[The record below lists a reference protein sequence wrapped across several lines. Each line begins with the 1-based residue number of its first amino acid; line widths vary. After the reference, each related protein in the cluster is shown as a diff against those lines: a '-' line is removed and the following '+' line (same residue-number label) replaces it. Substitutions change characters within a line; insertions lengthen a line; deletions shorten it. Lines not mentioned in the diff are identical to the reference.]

1 MSSLKDRFGHDMDI
15 RYSVNNMKKDLKLYG
30 YRCIRM
36 MFIIF
41 FAICLFLSSCY
52 GVQGNDKIA
61 EKMPT
66 ILVNL
71 IKADD
76 PVTYAKSH
84 GITLK
89 DGMVRVIITVD
100 RDIISKDLLS
110 EYGLKEYQWREDLVA
125 GYVSIDALKE
135 LSEEP
140 AVIYIRPP
148 VKFMRQED

>member
-1 MSSLKDRFGHDMDI
+1 
-15 RYSVNNMKKDLKLYG
+15 MKKYLKVYG
-30 YRCIRM
+30 YKCVRA

-41 FAICLFLSSCY
+41 FTICLSLFSCY
-52 GVQGNDKIA
+52 GIQGNDKTA

-66 ILVNL
+66 VLVNL

-76 PVTYAKSH
+76 PISYAKGH
-84 GITLK
+84 GIMLK

-100 RDIISKDLLS
+100 KDIISKDLLS

-125 GYVSIDALKE
+125 GYISIDGLKK
-135 LSEEP
+135 LSEDP